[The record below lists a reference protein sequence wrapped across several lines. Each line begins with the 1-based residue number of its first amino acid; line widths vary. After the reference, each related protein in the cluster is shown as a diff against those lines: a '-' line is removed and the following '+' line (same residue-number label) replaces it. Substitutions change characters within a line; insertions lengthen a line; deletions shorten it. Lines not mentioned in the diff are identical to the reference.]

1 MFGAIVL
8 RDIPKEEA
16 RIDLARMEIQG
27 GFRGFSMV
35 PADMWHYVSVK
46 DGPQH
51 SGFWCRVAPNT
62 ALVKLYDGRGS
73 FGDAD
78 SETQQQYSQLALSG
92 AMGGA
97 LGRYPLEMLPR
108 WRAMA
113 RHLPAQ
119 GFPPALHAEEEG
131 EGSRFWL
138 AFRGTHG
145 GDAGAFLAEFEW
157 AFLAW
162 YFSNREDRE
171 DRQAQARW
179 RHLLL
184 SCYNA
189 GEDRIRD
196 GGGMFADLADALM
209 AQMTLLPDSWFKAN
223 SFLMAQASFMAE
235 DMRDSGVERLAQK
248 AGEFEAYLAG
258 RKL

>member
-35 PADMWHYVSVK
+35 PASVWHYVSVK
-46 DGPQH
+46 DGPRY
-51 SGFWCRVAPNT
+51 SSFWCRVEPST
-62 ALVKLYDGRGS
+62 ALVKVYDGRGS
-73 FGDAD
+73 FSDAD
-78 SETQQQYSQLALSG
+78 SATQQQYSQLALSG

-108 WRAMA
+108 WRAMVM
-113 RHLPAQ
+113 HLPAQ
-119 GFPPALHAEEEG
+119 GFPPELHAEEQG

-138 AFRGTHG
+138 AFQHTHG
-145 GDAGAFLAEFEW
+145 ADAGAFLAEFEW

-162 YFSNREDRE
+162 HFSEREGRE
-171 DRQAQARW
+171 DRQALARW

-196 GGGMFADLADALM
+196 SGDLFADLADALM
-209 AQMTLLPDSWFKAN
+209 AQMALLPEAWFKAN
-223 SFLMAQASFMAE
+223 SFLMAQASFMTEA
-235 DMRDSGVERLAQK
+235 SWPGVRPWLSAVWV
-248 AGEFEAYLAG
+248 
-258 RKL
+258 R